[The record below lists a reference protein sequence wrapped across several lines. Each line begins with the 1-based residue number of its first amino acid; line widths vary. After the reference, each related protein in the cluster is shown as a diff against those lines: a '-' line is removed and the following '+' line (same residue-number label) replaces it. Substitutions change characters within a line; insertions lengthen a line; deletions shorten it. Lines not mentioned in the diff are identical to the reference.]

1 LNAIIITLQ
10 CTFYITPISD
20 IVCVG
25 YRFYLLQKETGC
37 DKRGAAGNL
46 QPLARVIDSIND
58 TYASTETIANAI
70 MEEIA
75 RAEKG
80 GAVVELVS
88 IFPITQC
95 PEYSIPTGPSAPV
108 EPSTEAPLVMF
119 VICVSGV

>member
-1 LNAIIITLQ
+1 MCLLNAIIITLQ
-10 CTFYITPISD
+10 CTFYITSISD
-20 IVCVG
+20 IFCTFSQKN
-25 YRFYLLQKETGC
+25 RLRQLQC
-37 DKRGAAGNL
+37 AAGNL
-46 QPLARVIDSIND
+46 QPLARVIDSIDD